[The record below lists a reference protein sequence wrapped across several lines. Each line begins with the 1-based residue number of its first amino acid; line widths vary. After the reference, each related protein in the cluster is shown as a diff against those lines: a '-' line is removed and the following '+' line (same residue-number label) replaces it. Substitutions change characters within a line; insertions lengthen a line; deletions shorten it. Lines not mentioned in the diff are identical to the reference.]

1 MKNSF
6 MIVITVTE
14 LSAITKKLVTYDKA
28 NLVVPSLDP
37 HTLTCKPTSLNKIK
51 TITRSMLD
59 AFHYAIIG
67 QYLEESDDGEE
78 VIQYLPHGYFPD
90 NEKINELIEECCQN
104 VLNATN
110 IDNIQK
116 LLTKL
121 TDDCEKHAPK
131 CNISIVMAFESAN
144 ILD

>member
-67 QYLEESDDGEE
+67 QYLEESDDGEKLSNICHM
-78 VIQYLPHGYFPD
+78 VIFQTMKKSMNL
-90 NEKINELIEECCQN
+90 LR
-104 VLNATN
+104 NAV
-110 IDNIQK
+110 K
-116 LLTKL
+116 
-121 TDDCEKHAPK
+121 
-131 CNISIVMAFESAN
+131 MY
-144 ILD
+144 

>member
-6 MIVITVTE
+6 LIVIKVTE
-14 LSAITKKLVTYDKA
+14 LSAITKKLVTHDKA

-37 HTLTCKPTSLNKIK
+37 HTLTCKPTSLNEIK

-59 AFHYAIIG
+59 SFHYTIIG

-78 VIQYLPHGYFPD
+78 VIQYLPHGYVPD
-90 NEKINELIEECCQN
+90 NEKINELIVECSQN

-110 IDNIQK
+110 IDEIQK

-121 TDDCEKHAPK
+121 TDDCDEYAPN
-131 CNISIVMAFESAN
+131 CNIRIVMSFDNST

>member
-6 MIVITVTE
+6 MIVIAVTE
-14 LSAITKKLVTYDKA
+14 LSAITKKLVTHDKA

-37 HTLTCKPTSLNKIK
+37 HTSICKPTSLNKIK
-51 TITRSMLD
+51 TITRSLLD

-131 CNISIVMAFESAN
+131 CNISISMSFDNAN

>member
-37 HTLTCKPTSLNKIK
+37 HTSICNPTSLNKIK
-51 TITRSMLD
+51 TITRSLLD

-90 NEKINELIEECCQN
+90 NEKINDLIEECCQN

-110 IDNIQK
+110 IDSIQK
-116 LLTKL
+116 FLTKL

-131 CNISIVMAFESAN
+131 CNISIVMSFEGAN